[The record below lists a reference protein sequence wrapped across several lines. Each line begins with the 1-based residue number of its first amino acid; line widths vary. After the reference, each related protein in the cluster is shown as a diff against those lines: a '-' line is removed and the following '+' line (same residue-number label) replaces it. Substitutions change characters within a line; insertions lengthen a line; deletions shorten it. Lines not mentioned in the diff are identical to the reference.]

1 MADITQR
8 PTSRRETAEWVHI
21 CERCGERM
29 EEQKCKIL
37 CRNCGLS
44 RDCSDP

>member
-1 MADITQR
+1 MNDRAIER
-8 PTSRRETAEWVHI
+8 AGGRVEWRHE
-21 CERCGERM
+21 CERCGAVM

-37 CRNCGLS
+37 CRNCGLM